1 MGWNPK
7 TEPGAADEARGHRRA
22 QLTHAGQPCWGQD
35 AFRENGCLEEL
46 LLLLASGKISSKVN
60 PLAVCKNI
68 HLLPLAEVKNDLI
81 IATAVER

>member
-1 MGWNPK
+1 MWSQEGP
-7 TEPGAADEARGHRRA
+7 AD
-22 QLTHAGQPCWGQD
+22 PCRSALLGTGCFQ
-35 AFRENGCLEEL
+35 ENGCLEEL